1 MKKIILFST
10 LLFISLKTVAQVETG
25 SILRYHFFK
34 VDKAVMPEY
43 ETVMKDWFQKVQQ
56 ARVDN
61 GCIKAWVFR
70 KIVPGSS
77 NHSSEY
83 THMAIDVYMP
93 GEERPDR
100 SKCDI
105 DYAKLFPDLSEGMIE
120 LLQKVMN
127 NKERMYNARLKY
139 VSGGGD
145 LQPYAIYNLT
155 KTKNRSKYINKHKEY
170 SEIFTKY
177 SDRGAWHAIE
187 RIDPEGYAQWNWD
200 YVTVDAYPSAS
211 VARKNV
217 NKVPKKIRNKML
229 EKYGTGPEQRTIRER
244 FVGLL
249 LAKAN

>member
-10 LLFISLKTVAQVETG
+10 LLFISLKAVAQVETG

-93 GEERPDR
+93 GEERLNR

-120 LLQKVMN
+120 LLRKVMN
-127 NKERMYNARLKY
+127 NKERMYKARLKY

-155 KTKNRSKYINKHKEY
+155 KTKSRSKYINKHKEY

-177 SDRGAWHAIE
+177 SDRGAWHALE

-217 NKVPKKIRNKML
+217 NRVPKKIRDKML

>member
-1 MKKIILFST
+1 MKSKNYIL
-10 LLFISLKTVAQVETG
+10 LQI
-25 SILRYHFFK
+25 R
-34 VDKAVMPEY
+34 
-43 ETVMKDWFQKVQQ
+43 
-56 ARVDN
+56 
-61 GCIKAWVFR
+61 
-70 KIVPGSS
+70 
-77 NHSSEY
+77 
-83 THMAIDVYMP
+83 
-93 GEERPDR
+93 
-100 SKCDI
+100 
-105 DYAKLFPDLSEGMIE
+105 E
-120 LLQKVMN
+120 LLV
-127 NKERMYNARLKY
+127 ERHAYTPERAEE
-139 VSGGGD
+139 
-145 LQPYAIYNLT
+145 
-155 KTKNRSKYINKHKEY
+155 YINKHKEY